1 MNKPDPTSTVT
12 RTDTRLLAVA
22 AALSVALA
30 VAVAWVDYL
39 PTNDGPQHI
48 FSAYLQDHLDDAG
61 RGWNRYLARGALIT
75 GSGFDR
81 LLTVLNRLL
90 TWRSAFRVALTGL
103 ALVWAWSVMALG
115 ASLGTRRRWLG
126 LLGFATALQWL
137 FYMGLFSCY
146 LSTALG
152 FLVLAMAFHFGYQ
165 RRPKLV
171 WMAALLATQT
181 IVHVVPAALTG
192 LTLLIHAWL
201 SSKRDD
207 RPRMLMR
214 IILVGTPAILIA
226 AVALGLAGGGEQL
239 NHYRLFLPFTRQVM
253 LLGRA
258 FVSGPAWRAW
268 PVTVLA
274 LASGVVVIA
283 RWRATPDAR
292 ERTLVLA
299 GLGQLVL
306 ALATHLHIVGWEYF
320 NVRFIPNAIVFL
332 SLLAPVEWFKRPAL
346 ARMGAASL
354 AVFSLAS
361 IAWGWQHHRFLH
373 REHADLL
380 AGLEAPL
387 RRHGPRLPIV
397 MEPPPGEPADDWE
410 RVVPFVTTN
419 LHVDTLFALQQGGV
433 PAYLFAGAGAIHALN
448 WQYPPQGL
456 SMPPRPSRGHE
467 WQLWEPS
474 ARADPTLRSRA
485 LAYLLAF
492 GAAHEDVIFF
502 GLPADHEVMRER
514 GFVADFERGNVMVAR
529 FVGCPTQVRIEPPE
543 SGLPPT
549 LVLAGWWPEQRPTF
563 STTLAPRA
571 SNQPLTVPIP
581 QSPCGQIWLRVL
593 FDMDRNGEAS
603 SGDRTC
609 QGADANAV
617 VRHQVGPGTGT
628 VVCVATELSPMN
640 APP

>member
-1 MNKPDPTSTVT
+1 MNEPDPTSTVP
-12 RTDTRLLAVA
+12 RTDRRLLAVA

-258 FVSGPAWRAW
+258 FVSGPPWRAW

-361 IAWGWQHHRFLH
+361 IMGRTPPVRCSMRRESDANRVDGDPLLQRSGIAAPPPAQTGRRRGQPARAWGRGRSHPGRRRQPRQVASPHARGDAHQAAPQDHPSGPQFWPDRGHGRRVRCRPPRGGGPPRRRFAK
-373 REHADLL
+373 RSS
-380 AGLEAPL
+380 
-387 RRHGPRLPIV
+387 RRHHVARQAGPRLRRGV
-397 MEPPPGEPADDWE
+397 GLAAPAQGRAGHAQDP
-410 RVVPFVTTN
+410 VVDRQRHH
-419 LHVDTLFALQQGGV
+419 LGGV
-433 PAYLFAGAGAIHALN
+433 G
-448 WQYPPQGL
+448 
-456 SMPPRPSRGHE
+456 
-467 WQLWEPS
+467 
-474 ARADPTLRSRA
+474 RA
-485 LAYLLAF
+485 LARLRVHA
-492 GAAHEDVIFF
+492 
-502 GLPADHEVMRER
+502 
-514 GFVADFERGNVMVAR
+514 
-529 FVGCPTQVRIEPPE
+529 Q
-543 SGLPPT
+543 GLPP
-549 LVLAGWWPEQRPTF
+549 LRPARC
-563 STTLAPRA
+563 S
-571 SNQPLTVPIP
+571 PL
-581 QSPCGQIWLRVL
+581 R
-593 FDMDRNGEAS
+593 
-603 SGDRTC
+603 
-609 QGADANAV
+609 
-617 VRHQVGPGTGT
+617 
-628 VVCVATELSPMN
+628 
-640 APP
+640 